1 MSDSRIAIVHERF
14 TEIAGSENVVE
25 QLALQWP
32 DAEVFAA
39 ITKPGSIPDGIT
51 RPPHATW
58 LNYGYRLLGQRS
70 YAPLAPLIPAVFRH
84 MDLHDFDVVVVSHHA
99 FATQAVFATDAPV
112 IAYVHSPARWAWE
125 PSMRAQEAGGPAGAA
140 ALAVLGR
147 IAKKGESAAA
157 PKLRRI
163 VANSTAVAQRITEWW
178 NRDST
183 VVHPPVDTDGFT
195 PDPSVEREDFF
206 LLAGRLV
213 PYKRPDL
220 AIAAA
225 TKAGVR
231 LIVAGDGR
239 SMKQCQDLA
248 GPNVTFLGRVPH
260 DELLSLHRRARAL
273 LMPGIEDFGIVPVES
288 MATGTPVIALGAGGA
303 LDSVVPGST
312 GVLVPVGSD
321 PEIIDGF
328 VSAIKAFEPSAY
340 DGSSIRQWAEGFS
353 EASFRAK
360 MQIVLDEVLG

>member
-1 MSDSRIAIVHERF
+1 MSDARIALVHERF

-25 QLALQWP
+25 QFALQWP

-39 ITKPGSIPDGIT
+39 ITKSGCIPDGIT
-51 RPPHATW
+51 SPVHATW
-58 LNYGYRLLGQRS
+58 LNHGYRLVGQRS
-70 YAPLAPLIPAVFRH
+70 YAPLAPLIPAAFRH
-84 MDLHDFDVVVVSHHA
+84 MDLKGFDAVLVSHHA

-125 PSMRAQEAGGPAGAA
+125 PAMRAQEAGGPAGAA
-140 ALAVLGR
+140 ALAALGR
-147 IAKKGESAAA
+147 IAKRGESAAA
-157 PKLRRI
+157 PRLRRV
-163 VANSTAVAQRITEWW
+163 VANSTAVAERITNWW
-178 NRDST
+178 HRDST

-195 PDPSVEREDFF
+195 PDPAIEREDFF

-239 SMKQCQDLA
+239 SMKQCQELA
-248 GPNVTFLGRVPH
+248 GPNVSFLGRVPH
-260 DELLSLHRRARAL
+260 DQLLDLHRRTRAL
-273 LMPGIEDFGIVPVES
+273 LMPGVEDFGIVPVES

-303 LDSVVPGST
+303 LDTVIPESTGALVSPGS
-312 GVLVPVGSD
+312 D
-321 PEIIDGF
+321 EEIIDGF
-328 VSAIKAFEPSAY
+328 VSAITAFDPSRY
-340 DGSSIRQWAEGFS
+340 DATNIRNWAEGFS
-353 EASFRAK
+353 EANFRAK
-360 MQIVLDEVLG
+360 MQQVMDEVLS